1 MNSEKLFHPLPGATK
16 EAWLQQVNK
25 DLKGADFNT
34 KLISEND
41 GIQIQPLYTKD
52 NLPDFVQDAST
63 DFLEDFDEEIISAVH
78 DEGADILVW
87 NICEETNG
95 DAAFLND
102 LVIASLKRGANCLRI
117 HSNDWD
123 LFFNDIRKIN
133 YQHTFMLN
141 VESDLTEENIVNIWR
156 ERVGFIGNR
165 DLLISGIEFDP
176 ISYFIKN
183 QNIEHGEKSFNNLAQ
198 LFFRLTPHLHD
209 CRLIK
214 VDATIFENAN
224 HTEQLAN
231 ALSIAAEYLE
241 QMSERDVPLE
251 ELIHLFTFRFSISTD
266 YFFEIAK
273 LRAFKILWTNLLK
286 AFIEEIEFIPN
297 PHLHAVTSLQSA
309 DNISRHSNLI
319 RTTTEAM
326 SAILGGC
333 DDLSILP
340 YDENDPDGVRLATH
354 IQNILRYESHFD
366 HYREAAN
373 GSFYLE
379 TITTQLAEQA
389 WNLFQEIEDGG
400 GILNKV
406 RREK

>member
-1 MNSEKLFHPLPGATK
+1 MTHSEKLFHPLPGATK

-25 DLKGADFNT
+25 DLKGADFNA

-41 GIQIQPLYTKD
+41 GIRIQPLYTKD
-52 NLPDFVQDAST
+52 DLPDFVKDVSSE
-63 DFLEDFDEEIISAVH
+63 FLEDFDDEIVSAIH
-78 DEGADILVW
+78 EQGADVLVW
-87 NICEETNG
+87 NICEETYSDG
-95 DAAFLND
+95 VFLND

-117 HSNDWD
+117 HSSDWD
-123 LFFNDIRKIN
+123 VFFNDIRKIN
-133 YQHTFMLN
+133 YQHTFWLH

-214 VDATIFENAN
+214 VDATIFENTN

-251 ELIHLFTFRFSISTD
+251 ELIHLFTFRFSIGPD

-273 LRAFKILWTNLLK
+273 LRAFRILWTNLLK
-286 AFIEEIEFIPN
+286 AFIEDIEYIPN
-297 PHLHAVTSLQSA
+297 PHMHAVTTLHSS
-309 DNISRHSNLI
+309 DTNSGHSNLI

-333 DDLSILP
+333 DTLSILP
-340 YDENDPDGVRLATH
+340 YDTNDTDAVRLATH

-379 TITTQLAEQA
+379 TITTELAENA
-389 WNLFQEIEDGG
+389 WELFQQMEDGG
-400 GILNKV
+400 GILEKV
-406 RREK
+406 RS